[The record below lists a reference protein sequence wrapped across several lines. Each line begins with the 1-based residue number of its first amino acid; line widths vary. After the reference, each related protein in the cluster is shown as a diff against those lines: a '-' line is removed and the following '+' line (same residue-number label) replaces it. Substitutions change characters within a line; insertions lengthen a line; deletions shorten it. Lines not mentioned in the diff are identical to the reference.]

1 MAILIDQAIWPW
13 RDWLWCHM
21 VSDTSVEELK
31 SFAEKLGVPE
41 KGFQGDHVDLPEHM
55 REIAIAAGAIVVTSR
70 ELVEALYAAGL
81 RKRPHERHSRPKNV
95 APHQP

>member
-1 MAILIDQAIWPW
+1 MAILIDQALWRW

-21 VSDTSVEELK
+21 VSDTSVAELQE
-31 SFAEKLGVPE
+31 FAQLLGVPE

-55 REIAIAAGAIVVTSR
+55 REVAIANGAIEVSSR
-70 ELVEALYAAGL
+70 ELIEALYRSGM
-81 RKRPHERHSRPKNV
+81 RQRPSERVGRPRGV